1 MVSTTTDLRLHRRV
15 PDVERRTYAE
25 RPPAGATIIDGPAR
39 LIDADTGD
47 TVALHL
53 AGREITNGPSI
64 ARTMRHV
71 AWDGMTPGA
80 NEYRLSGI
88 CSMHRTFGTAPPVPL
103 RRRYGCSSCRFD
115 REYPSLTAMLEDAA
129 RAAWTHFG
137 ALAPDEYR
145 RHTELTDPIRPAWR
159 FGGTRW
165 TSGIINNTAVL
176 PYHRDAGNVPGS
188 WSAMLALRRGVS
200 GGLLHL
206 ADYDVWLAVPD
217 RSLTIFDGQSIL
229 HAVTPLSVDGSGAY
243 RYTVVWYAK
252 ANAVKCLDGDAEVRR
267 AQRLRSEAEDRAAS
281 ALGGT

>member
-1 MVSTTTDLRLHRRV
+1 MVSTTTDLRLHRRK
-15 PDVERRTYAE
+15 PEVERRTYAE
-25 RPPAGATIIDGPAR
+25 VPPSGATIIDGSAR
-39 LIDADTGD
+39 LIDADTD
-47 TVALHL
+47 ETVALHL
-53 AGREITNGPSI
+53 TGREISNGPSL
-64 ARTMRHV
+64 ARAMRHV
-71 AWDGMTPGA
+71 RWDGMTPGA

-103 RRRYGCSSCRFD
+103 RRRYGCSRCRFD
-115 REYPSLTAMLEDAA
+115 DEYPALTGMLADAA
-129 RAAWTHFG
+129 RAAWVQFATQ
-137 ALAPDEYR
+137 APDEAR
-145 RHTELTDPIRPAWR
+145 KHTELTDIVLPAWR
-159 FGGTRW
+159 FGGTPW

-176 PYHRDAGNVPGS
+176 PYHRDAGNIGGS

-267 AQRLRSEAEDRAAS
+267 AQRLRSEAEDRAAE
-281 ALGGT
+281 AMEA